1 MTDEEYR
8 EWLVALA
15 RKHLEFPRDEKSRDL
30 ERISR
35 QVERLTSIAQLAQAV
50 KNRSNDSRLVNQLA
64 NELKQAGVDAIVKRM
79 EDTGVLAALD
89 ELPEVTFG
97 ELRRSAIPEE
107 DVDLLFRSGVNNP
120 EEEIKLVIQYARYRI
135 SRFHAHE
142 PYPSKYASDA
152 QPNLNRA
159 ADRVEKI
166 DDVPPAKKRKL
177 FNGIGRLLG
186 GAITA
191 G

>member
-1 MTDEEYR
+1 
-8 EWLVALA
+8 
-15 RKHLEFPRDEKSRDL
+15 
-30 ERISR
+30 
-35 QVERLTSIAQLAQAV
+35 
-50 KNRSNDSRLVNQLA
+50 
-64 NELKQAGVDAIVKRM
+64 

-191 G
+191 GGNLLLLTGIFVAPNPATAYLALGSSALGITSIAQGIGDLRGE